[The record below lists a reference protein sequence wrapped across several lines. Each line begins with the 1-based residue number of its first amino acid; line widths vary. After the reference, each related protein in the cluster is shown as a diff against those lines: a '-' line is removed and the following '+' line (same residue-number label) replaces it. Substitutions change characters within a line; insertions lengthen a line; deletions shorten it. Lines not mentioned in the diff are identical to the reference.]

1 MPIELYIQSTFCSH
15 ESAESNQDWSDV
27 KMQIESNP
35 QPLTLP
41 IFVSYISPSP
51 IGLLDEICCVL
62 IYKKKILGRLNR
74 LISQLGKLLQANIV
88 STHLMELNC

>member
-1 MPIELYIQSTFCSH
+1 MPIELYIQSTLCSH
-15 ESAESNQDWSDV
+15 ESAETEQDWSDV

-35 QPLTLP
+35 QPLTLS

-51 IGLLDEICCVL
+51 IGLLDDICCVL
-62 IYKKKILGRLNR
+62 IYKKKILGRVNR
-74 LISQLGKLLQANIV
+74 IIFHLRKLLQSNIV